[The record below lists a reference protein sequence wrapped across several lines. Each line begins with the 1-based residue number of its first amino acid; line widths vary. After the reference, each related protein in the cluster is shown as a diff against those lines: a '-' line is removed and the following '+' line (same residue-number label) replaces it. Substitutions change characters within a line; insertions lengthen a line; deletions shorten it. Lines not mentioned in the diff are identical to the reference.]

1 MPTWDEQEASSY
13 NVVVVVVII
22 LYFLQHIE
30 DFATE
35 LNRQKR
41 ITLQTGV
48 KKKGVFK
55 TDYYI
60 KTI

>member
-55 TDYYI
+55 TD
-60 KTI
+60 